1 MPKLTNI
8 LFSQLQIVIL
18 ARLIQL
24 IGRKIVDTSVL
35 LMVLMKHII
44 SMLKRKN
51 TMLMDLRLLEI
62 FSGLAT
68 PYFMDQTEKV
78 FNLQVKI

>member
-1 MPKLTNI
+1 
-8 LFSQLQIVIL
+8 
-18 ARLIQL
+18 
-24 IGRKIVDTSVL
+24 
-35 LMVLMKHII
+35 MVLMKHII
-44 SMLKRKN
+44 TMWKRKN
-51 TMLMDLRLLEI
+51 SMLMDLRLLEM